1 MHDATAIERIRSLV
15 NEGEVALAVEQLRSL
30 LRAIDSDL
38 HNETVLHSAR
48 LVEIGRRERRG
59 LLSPSDAAVQRNQ
72 VTFAV
77 LDMLQDVA
85 HQLEG
90 QPGPIAT
97 APVAFEIPD
106 EVGLE
111 KIFGTNNLKSIA
123 WLSRGLQVARS
134 VCRVVTP
141 KGIGSGFLIEGGR
154 LLTNHHV
161 ISSSEIAE
169 RSHIELGYE
178 ENAYGAVQSAVS
190 YPLEPSSL
198 RTSSTLDY
206 AWITIHQS
214 AEQPSIESWGS
225 LRLTQHSEPRAGD
238 HVVIIQ
244 HPQGGPKQIA
254 LTANQVVNVYEYRLQ
269 YTTDTLPGSSGSP
282 VFNDDWQVIAIHH
295 AGGNLISNSR
305 GDRRFVIQGI
315 LLSYILKDL
324 TSD

>member
-1 MHDATAIERIRSLV
+1 MHEATAIETIRSLV

-38 HNETVLHSAR
+38 HNEAVLHSAR

-97 APVAFEIPD
+97 APVAFQIPD

-123 WLSRGLQVARS
+123 WLSRGLQAARS

-154 LLTNHHV
+154 FLTNHHV
-161 ISSSEIAE
+161 TVGC
-169 RSHIELGYE
+169 EL
-178 ENAYGAVQSAVS
+178 
-190 YPLEPSSL
+190 PS
-198 RTSSTLDY
+198 
-206 AWITIHQS
+206 
-214 AEQPSIESWGS
+214 
-225 LRLTQHSEPRAGD
+225 RA
-238 HVVIIQ
+238 VIIQ
-244 HPQGGPKQIA
+244 
-254 LTANQVVNVYEYRLQ
+254 E
-269 YTTDTLPGSSGSP
+269 
-282 VFNDDWQVIAIHH
+282 
-295 AGGNLISNSR
+295 
-305 GDRRFVIQGI
+305 
-315 LLSYILKDL
+315 
-324 TSD
+324 